1 MKSLAIILSFA
12 MATTL
17 AINTQAQSS
26 PKTRSA
32 TNNSTDNPINNLPG
46 DSVYQVT
53 SSWQLENGQQITLS
67 QFAGKTQLVAF
78 VYSHCTSICPVIVE
92 DLKKIEKALDKNTR
106 QRTNFLLITLDPQ
119 SDTPTARQAFMQ
131 QHKLDN
137 KHWHFIA
144 SNDADTQEL
153 ALLLNIRYR
162 REGDE
167 IVHSNMVTVL
177 SGNGRI
183 VFQGV
188 AAKDMAQLVRIISQ
202 RP

>member
-1 MKSLAIILSFA
+1 MKSLAIIFAFA

-26 PKTRSA
+26 PQTPSA
-32 TNNSTDNPINNLPG
+32 SNNSTGTSFNNFPG
-46 DSVYQVT
+46 DSIYQVT
-53 SSWQLENGQQITLS
+53 SNWQLENGQQITLA
-67 QFAGKTQLVAF
+67 QLAGKTQLVAF

-106 QRTNFLLITLDPQ
+106 QHTNFLLITLDPQ

-167 IVHSNMVTVL
+167 IVHSNTVTVL
-177 SGNGRI
+177 SGDGRV
-183 VFQGV
+183 VFQG
-188 AAKDMAQLVRIISQ
+188 AGAKDLAQLVRIISQ

>member
-1 MKSLAIILSFA
+1 MKSLAIIFAFA

-17 AINTQAQSS
+17 AINAQAQSS
-26 PKTRSA
+26 QTLSA
-32 TNNSTDNPINNLPG
+32 TNNSPSTSTTFPG

-53 SSWQLENGQQITLS
+53 SSWQREDGQQITLA
-67 QFAGKTQLVAF
+67 QLAGKTQLVAF

-106 QRTNFLLITLDPQ
+106 QKTNFLLITLDPQ
-119 SDTPTARQAFMQ
+119 TDTPTARQAFMK
-131 QHKLDN
+131 QHKLDD

-167 IVHSNMVTVL
+167 IVHSNVVTVL
-177 SGNGRI
+177 SGDGRV
-183 VFQGV
+183 VFQG
-188 AAKDMAQLVRIISQ
+188 AGAKDLAQLVRIISQ

>member
-1 MKSLAIILSFA
+1 MKSLAIIFA
-12 MATTL
+12 CAL
-17 AINTQAQSS
+17 AFKASAQQAD
-26 PKTRSA
+26 T
-32 TNNSTDNPINNLPG
+32 TNNFPN
-46 DSVYQVT
+46 DSVYQLT
-53 SSWQLENGQQITLS
+53 SSWQLENSQQIALP
-67 QFAGKTQLVAF
+67 QLAGKTQVIAF

-92 DLKKIEKALDKNTR
+92 DLKKIEKKLDKQAKQHTG
-106 QRTNFLLITLDPQ
+106 FLLITLDPTA
-119 SDTPTARQAFMQ
+119 DTPTARQAFMK

-144 SNDADTQEL
+144 SNHADTQEL

-202 RP
+202 KP